1 MHSTG
6 FHLHHGNC
14 PERLADAL
22 ASTLAAQPPDPLAVE
37 TILVPHPGMA
47 QWLKMRLADRLG
59 IAAHLEFPLPAAWL
73 GRLAGHGQDSAHG
86 RVWSGEALAWR
97 LFALD
102 GVDLGPLS
110 APALDQRGQLARWQ
124 LAGHLARLFERYQV
138 QRADWVLRWLA
149 GQRVAIPGTG
159 DAERWQRRLW
169 QHLLTSAS
177 SDEQQALRARLQPSL
192 PPGVPLPPRLFAFG
206 FASLPVLYQQRL
218 LALSQRLPVHLYF
231 ANPCRHYWGDLL
243 GEREQLRRGRL
254 LAQRPD
260 HDPEA
265 EGHPLLAAFGTV
277 GRDFL
282 HQLYAGDLG
291 FAGETELFERPG
303 GASALAQLQRQ
314 VLELAPAALDWPASD
329 RSIRMLAAPSR
340 RRELEGLH
348 DILLGLFA
356 DPQLDLQ
363 PHQVAV
369 LVPRLSDYA
378 PLIEAVFGSQPPERR
393 IPWQLTDVS
402 DADRH
407 PLPNLLLRLLDLPVS
422 RFGLGDVLD
431 LLARPAFAAAFA
443 IAGDE
448 LPRLAALLEQA
459 GARWGLDGAFRAG
472 LGAGSED
479 AFSFRF
485 ALERLLAGWA
495 LGPDPVDAEGEAGSG
510 SGSAGGAAA
519 ADSGAGGN
527 DAGAVPGLDDGIH
540 YGPDSGSNSAAD
552 RPAPV
557 PFAEIGA
564 GDAEL
569 VGRFVACLDRLDYW
583 RQRLAGERSLGDW
596 SQQLAD
602 LIGDCLAE
610 SDSDDDN
617 AALLRLVQAL
627 DGWLDTVASGAGI
640 TVPRRV
646 LRAALSERLN
656 GAAVSALPGEGV
668 NLCAMVPLRG
678 VPFRVIALLGL
689 SEGEFPRREP
699 DIGHDL
705 CRLAP
710 RRGDRSVV
718 GEDRYLMLEA
728 LVCAREVLLL
738 SHVDRDPESGLVRPP
753 APVLAELRDH
763 LARAAFAD
771 QDDPGRAL
779 ATRIEQVA
787 PGPDDPRHF
796 GADARF
802 VPSHAGDW
810 LAPAPVRPPA
820 VALDPALP
828 ATWRA
833 FADLFTDPVRTQLR
847 WRDVDLGVDDP
858 PVVDSEP
865 FELDGLSAW
874 TVRDRALRALQRDPG
889 TAAAPLRDLLQGAAL
904 LPAGRAGA
912 RAFAAV
918 WDQARGAHARWQG
931 ARNARTPAPVEFALQ
946 PVPDDPIRLAV
957 RIADA
962 DDHGVLRL
970 SAGRLDGKRR
980 LAAWLDLLALAH
992 WRGSGAG
999 LTAVLVGLD
1008 GTLCLHAPDDPGPA
1022 LADLVAIWRQSRGQP
1037 LPMYRRASATF
1048 AEARVAG
1055 RDREVALAKAAAVW
1069 QGGDDVARQRAGA
1082 ARPECLDPAA
1092 GELARCFARWCE
1104 DPFEA
1109 LALAVHEPVLR
1120 AAESP

>member
-1 MHSTG
+1 
-6 FHLHHGNC
+6 
-14 PERLADAL
+14 
-22 ASTLAAQPPDPLAVE
+22 VE

-59 IAAHLEFPLPAAWL
+59 IAAHLEFPLPAAWF
-73 GRLAGHGQDSAHG
+73 GRLAGHGQDGADG
-86 RVWSGEALAWR
+86 RAWSGDALAWR
-97 LFALD
+97 LFATD
-102 GVDLGPLS
+102 GSGLGPL
-110 APALDQRGQLARWQ
+110 AQPAGDDRGALARWQ
-124 LAGHLARLFERYQV
+124 LAGQLAGLFERYQL
-138 QRADWVLRWLA
+138 QRPDWLLRWLD
-149 GQRVAIPGTG
+149 G
-159 DAERWQRRLW
+159 DAVAVPGAGADERWQRRLW
-169 QHLLTSAS
+169 QRLVAAASAG
-177 SDEQQALRARLQPSL
+177 ERAALRARLQPAL
-192 PPGVPLPPRLFAFG
+192 PVGVALPPRLSAFG
-206 FASLPVLYQQRL
+206 FASLPTQYLQRL
-218 LALSQRLPVHLYF
+218 EALAQRLPVHLYF

-254 LAQRPD
+254 LAHRPD
-260 HDPEA
+260 HDDQA

-282 HQLYAGDLG
+282 HQLYAGEIG
-291 FAGETELFERPG
+291 FAGETERFES
-303 GASALAQLQRQ
+303 ASGDGALAQLQRQ
-314 VLELAPAALDWPASD
+314 VLELAPAPLQWPDTD
-329 RSIRMLAAPSR
+329 RSLRLLAAPSR
-340 RRELEGLH
+340 RRELEALH
-348 DILLGLFA
+348 DVLLGLFA
-356 DPQLDLQ
+356 DPKLELQ
-363 PHQVAV
+363 PHEVAV

-393 IPWQLTDVS
+393 IAWQLTDVS

-407 PLPNLLLRLLDLPVS
+407 PLPGVLLRLLDLPVS

-443 IAGDE
+443 ISADE
-448 LPRLAALLEQA
+448 LPRLAGLLEHA
-459 GARWGLDGAFRAG
+459 GARWGLDGAFRAA
-472 LGAGSED
+472 LGAGDED

-485 ALERLLAGWA
+485 ALERLLAGWT
-495 LGPDPVDAEGEAGSG
+495 LGPDPDADPMPDREEVDGAPDAA
-510 SGSAGGAAA
+510 SAGDAPAAVAPMRSDGDGDGGASL
-519 ADSGAGGN
+519 DGAG
-527 DAGAVPGLDDGIH
+527 A
-540 YGPDSGSNSAAD
+540 

-557 PFAEIGA
+557 PFAELGA

-569 VGRFVACLDRLDYW
+569 VGRFIACLDRLDHW
-583 RQRLAGERSLGDW
+583 RQRLASERSLAEW

-602 LIGDCLAE
+602 LVGDCLAE
-610 SDSDDDN
+610 SDSVDDN
-617 AALLRLVQAL
+617 LALVRLVQVL
-627 DGWLDTVASGAGI
+627 DGWRDTLATRAAI
-640 TVPRRV
+640 TAPRRV
-646 LRAALSERLN
+646 LRAALAERLN

-678 VPFRVIALLGL
+678 LPFKVIALLGL

-718 GEDRYLMLEA
+718 GEDRYLLLEA

-738 SHVDRDPESGLVRPP
+738 SHVDRDPESGLERPP
-753 APVLAELRDH
+753 APVLAELREH

-771 QDDPGRAL
+771 QDDPLRAL
-779 ATRIEQVA
+779 AARIEQVA

-810 LAPAPVRPPA
+810 LAPAPARAAPVP
-820 VALDPALP
+820 LDPALP

-858 PVVDSEP
+858 PVADREP
-865 FELDGLSAW
+865 FELDGLAAW
-874 TVRDRALRALQRDPG
+874 VVRDRALKALQRDPG
-889 TAAAPLRDLLQGAAL
+889 AAPGPLREQLQGAAL

-918 WDQARGAHARWQG
+918 WDQARGTHAAWQG
-931 ARNARTPAPVEFALQ
+931 ARDARTPAAVEFALQ
-946 PVPDDPIRLAV
+946 PVPDDPAALAV

-962 DDHGVLRL
+962 DDRGVLRL

-980 LAAWLDLLALAH
+980 IAAWLDLLALAQR
-992 WRGSGAG
+992 RGSGVG
-999 LTAVLVGLD
+999 LSAVLVGLD

-1022 LADLVAIWRQSRGQP
+1022 LAELVAIWRQARSRP

-1055 RDREVALAKAAAVW
+1055 RDRDTALARAAAVW
-1069 QGGDDVARQRAGA
+1069 QGGDEFARQRADA
-1082 ARPECLDPAA
+1082 PRPECRDPAA
-1092 GELARCFARWCE
+1092 AELARCFGRWCD

-1120 AAESP
+1120 AAQSP